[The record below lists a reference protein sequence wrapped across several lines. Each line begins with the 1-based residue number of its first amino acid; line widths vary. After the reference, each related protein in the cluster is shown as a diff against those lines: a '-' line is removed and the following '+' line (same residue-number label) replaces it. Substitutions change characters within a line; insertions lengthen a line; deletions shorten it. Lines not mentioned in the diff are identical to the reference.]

1 MADEV
6 TSIVRQWDRPRYL
19 ALLFAPDDKRQALMA
34 LHAFNAEVGRI
45 PLLVSDPQVGMIR
58 LQWWR
63 DTLEV
68 IGRGEVQAHP
78 VAMALSAA
86 ISLHH
91 LPLQPLL
98 DLVDAHEHDLY
109 ADPMPDVLSLEEY
122 LGKTSSALIQLSA
135 MILDPA
141 SASNVAEAAGFAGVA
156 YGLAQ
161 IVSDPKRYANLIP
174 SNENPTS
181 LTGLARQRL
190 SEAQAAHVPH
200 QHLPAF
206 LHVSLTELFLANP
219 GKSPSP
225 WRMQWRL
232 WRAARRESFQLP

>member
-6 TSIVRQWDRPRYL
+6 TSILRQWDRPRYL
-19 ALLFAPDDKRQALMA
+19 ALLFAPDGKRNALIA
-34 LHAFNAEVGRI
+34 LHAFNAEIARI
-45 PLLVSDPQVGMIR
+45 PLLVSDPQVGLIR

-63 DTLEV
+63 DTLAA
-68 IGRGEVQAHP
+68 IGKGDVQAHP
-78 VAMALSAA
+78 VAIALSTA

-109 ADPMPDVLSLEEY
+109 ADPMPDILSLEEY
-122 LGKTSSALIQLSA
+122 LGKTSSALIQISA

-141 SASNVAEAAGFAGVA
+141 SAPTVAEAAGFAGVA

-174 SNENPTS
+174 SGESPNS
-181 LTGLARQRL
+181 LAERARKRL
-190 SEAQAAHVPH
+190 SEARAAHLPR
-200 QHLPAF
+200 QYLPAF
-206 LHVSLTELFLANP
+206 LHVALTGLFLASP
-219 GKSPSP
+219 GKAPSP

>member
-1 MADEV
+1 MADEAA
-6 TSIVRQWDRPRYL
+6 SMVRQWDRPRYL
-19 ALLFAPDDKRQALMA
+19 AMLFAPDAKREALMA
-34 LHAFNAEVGRI
+34 LHAFNAEVCRI
-45 PLLVSDPQVGMIR
+45 PLLVSEPQVGLIR

-63 DTLEV
+63 DTLES
-68 IGRGEVQAHP
+68 IGKGEVQAHP
-78 VAMALSAA
+78 VAIALSEA

-122 LGKTSSALIQLSA
+122 LAKTSSLLIQLSA

-141 SASNVAEAAGFAGVA
+141 SASNVSEAAGYAGVA

-161 IVSDPKRYANLIP
+161 IVNDPKRHANLIP
-174 SNENPTS
+174 PGETPKS
-181 LTGLARQRL
+181 LADHARKRL
-190 SEAQAAHVPH
+190 SEAAMDQVPR

-206 LHVSLTELFLANP
+206 LHISLIELFLANP
-219 GKSPSP
+219 GKTLSP
-225 WRMQWRL
+225 WRIQWRL
-232 WRAARRESFQLP
+232 WRAARRESFQLR